1 MPGRNVLADHLA
13 LLYKQRQKHSI
24 IILAKAVT
32 KDWVEHI
39 TYLEPSMFRSDCPIF
54 GGRSVKHMQFNMN
67 NWTKLLNKNSIEQV
81 SFPQHIYSP
90 SYLLNLTVLNTYN
103 WNNIVLNHF
112 TIELLANWKFNNW
125 TSPIEQLHDLSEQ
138 WVFWT
143 ISNSFIN
150 NWTTIYWTKVI
161 CLIALVQ

>member
-1 MPGRNVLADHLA
+1 MWTKIKRRSRSTYIIWSKIMILQHLWSPD
-13 LLYKQRQKHSI
+13 KK
-24 IILAKAVT
+24 
-32 KDWVEHI
+32 
-39 TYLEPSMFRSDCPIF
+39 